1 MLYSKTFEKLMT
13 SFITITSLKQNFKF
27 KFLKIYGLLILNFLQ
42 VTKLAKFF
50 NFFKSK
56 DKHIVKNLL
65 GST

>member
-50 NFFKSK
+50 NFLKSK